1 MIQDIE
7 KFIKSLK
14 RRKTVTNLSVYSPQ
28 EEERDFFF
36 YYAILGFL
44 KNEYFAVTI
53 FNTNA
58 KNIVKINNT
67 TDCKEE
73 IAKIM
78 EKFNLTETEK

>member
-14 RRKTVTNLSVYSPQ
+14 RRKAVNNISIYKSK
-28 EEERDFFF
+28 EEVFEF
-36 YYAILGFL
+36 YYTIRGFL

-58 KNIVKINNT
+58 KNIVKIDNT
-67 TDCKEE
+67 TDCKKE
-73 IAKIM
+73 IANIM
-78 EKFNLTETEK
+78 AKFNLTETNNEK